1 MEQTDQTLIW
11 VSKYHRGANMSFKG
25 VARGTRV
32 ITPSLIEVYILHF
45 VQVHSS
51 CTSPVRRC
59 NEHTE
64 KRAASNTAA
73 ANRGNI
79 AAIYFYYTR
88 VRV

>member
-11 VSKYHRGANMSFKG
+11 VSKYHRGENMSFKG
-25 VARGTRV
+25 VAGGTRV
-32 ITPSLIEVYILHF
+32 ITPSLTYIHL
-45 VQVHSS
+45 VQVHSR

-79 AAIYFYYTR
+79 AAIYTR